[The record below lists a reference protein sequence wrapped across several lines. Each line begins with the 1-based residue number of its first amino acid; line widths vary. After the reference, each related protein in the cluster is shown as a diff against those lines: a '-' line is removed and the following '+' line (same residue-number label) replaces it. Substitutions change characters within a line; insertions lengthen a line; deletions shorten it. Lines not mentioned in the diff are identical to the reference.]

1 VQLWAHDIFTTD
13 DVAGLTNTGMLPFFV
28 AMTCLNGDF
37 ANPEAWNFPSMAEAL
52 LRSQDKGAIAAFMST
67 GMTEP
72 TGQRILGTALFDA
85 LFTEDT
91 RALGP
96 AISSAK
102 QVLLAN
108 GNQYEET
115 SETFMLFG
123 DPAMSLKIP
132 LPRRPTGFEA
142 EGKESRVELSWQETT
157 DANDNPVAGYNL
169 YRSSTPGGDYTKV
182 NAELITGT
190 AYTDASL
197 ESGAIFYYVVR
208 SVDTDGDESVSS
220 EERGVTVGS
229 RTVSPAGGN
238 IGPAASTG
246 GSSGG
251 GCFINTVLA
260 K

>member
-1 VQLWAHDIFTTD
+1 MD
-13 DVAGLTNTGMLPFFV
+13 
-28 AMTCLNGDF
+28 
-37 ANPEAWNFPSMAEAL
+37 
-52 LRSQDKGAIAAFMST
+52 R
-67 GMTEP
+67 
-72 TGQRILGTALFDA
+72 ALFDA

-123 DPAMSLKIP
+123 DPAMTLKIP
-132 LPRRPTGFEA
+132 LPRRPTGFVA
-142 EGKESRVELSWQETT
+142 EGQVSRVELSWQPAV

-169 YRSSTPGGDYTKV
+169 YRSTTPGGTYSKV
-182 NAELITGT
+182 NAALITGT
-190 AYTDASL
+190 TYTDAAL

-229 RTVSPAGGN
+229 RAISPAGGKV
-238 IGPAASTG
+238 GAAASTG

-260 K
+260 R